1 MCECGY
7 EKLGHCGGATQ
18 LKAQMAYLDDKKLSS
33 FWTRE
38 GALFAVGEY
47 EKLLSQCEDKPELEK
62 SVKDAIEKINSHFK
76 I

>member
-18 LKAQMAYLDDKKLSS
+18 LDGQVAYLDDAVLSS
-33 FWTRE
+33 HWTKE
-38 GALFAVGEY
+38 GILLAVENY
-47 EKLLSQCEDKPELEK
+47 EKLLSQCEDKPELVK
-62 SVKDAIEKINSHFK
+62 SIKAAIEKINSHFK